1 MRSSVNVFCDDISV
15 EYGFS
20 DAHIASNEIKSDRF
34 VVTYV
39 ISDGVF
45 IKDADSVRKI
55 PSGTVIFFS
64 QDANLSLFSENKTTY
79 ERYIISFSH
88 NALISDAESS
98 LKTLVSGC
106 RKGYALLSVGRY
118 NSSLDAIFDR
128 FFDAVTFAEK
138 ERRAY
143 LRALLSE
150 LFVLLSSSGKSLPA
164 KLKTPLA
171 DRVARYINLNIQSEL
186 ALEQIARRFFVSKF
200 YLCRAF
206 KQAKGCS
213 IHSYIIECRLKYADE
228 LISLGET
235 ISSAAYKAGFS
246 DYSTFYRAYV
256 KKYGTPPSQKMR

>member
-1 MRSSVNVFCDDISV
+1 MRSSVSVFCDDISV

-20 DAHIASNEIKSDRF
+20 DAQITSNEIKPDRF

-45 IKDADSVRKI
+45 IKDADSVYKI

-64 QDANLSLFSENKTTY
+64 QEADASLFSENSVPY
-79 ERYIISFSH
+79 ERYYISFSH
-88 NALISDAESS
+88 NALISDAQAS
-98 LKTLVSGC
+98 LKTLISGS
-106 RKGYALLSVGRY
+106 RKGYMLLSVGRC

-128 FFDAVTFAEK
+128 FFDASAFFEK
-138 ERRAY
+138 EKRAY

-150 LFVLLSSSGKSLPA
+150 LLVLLSASEKSLPTRVKA
-164 KLKTPLA
+164 PLA
-171 DRVARYINLNIQSEL
+171 DRVARYINLNIQGEL

-206 KQAKGCS
+206 KQARGYS
-213 IHSYIIECRLKYADE
+213 IHSYIVECRLKYADE

-256 KKYGTPPSQKMR
+256 KKYKTPPSQKAR